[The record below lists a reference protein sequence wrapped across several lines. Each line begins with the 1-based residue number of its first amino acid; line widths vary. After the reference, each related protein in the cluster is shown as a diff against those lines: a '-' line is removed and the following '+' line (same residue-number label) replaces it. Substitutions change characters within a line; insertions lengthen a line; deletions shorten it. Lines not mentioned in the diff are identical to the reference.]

1 MSEQPTFAPRAE
13 VRIAGATLAADVS
26 SQLMSLRYENSL
38 DLADA
43 FSLELYNA
51 DNQLLDSA
59 LFDLGKT
66 VEIYLGY
73 GLDLEPMMLGEITS
87 LEPSF
92 PAGGPP
98 TLRIGGYDKSY
109 RLRHN
114 QPDRPPYQ
122 YVTDSVMAA
131 RIAGE
136 AGLIPVVDPCLTG
149 PYMEPL
155 RQTGSDMAFLK
166 ERAAANFFDVYV
178 RWDKLYFQAPRPQ
191 SEALVLEWGRNLI
204 NFEPRI
210 SSAGLAGIQ
219 VIRGYNQELAQTI
232 VSFAMAGD
240 LNPETLVERLG
251 SAGLDL
257 LTSLGRR
264 VVYKPTLKS
273 PVDAAVL
280 AKSILQQIMEGLYE
294 GTGSCI
300 GMPGLRAGLYVTIQG
315 VGKRFSG
322 VYRLRKVTHTL
333 DDSGYRTSFDISQQH
348 GTNLLG
354 RLRKPLQEARNPNG
368 QERVPGLVVA
378 EVVNNAENSASSPKP
393 ALGAVQVS
401 IPTLSEH
408 PETAWAPYVAPMA
421 GSDRGIFALP
431 AEGDQVLVAFLDGD
445 RARPYVLGS
454 LWNAK
459 NPKEKPPATIDGSG
473 KTSIVI
479 RDKNGSEIRLD
490 DEGFIVIE
498 TKAGSKLTLAGDGIV
513 TLKTKDD
520 DKTFTLRLKEDGS
533 STLETKVS
541 KDSKDSKDVWSK
553 LTLATDGS
561 AKLEGKGDGSA
572 EGNLILVKDGS
583 ILLKGGDITVDASG
597 SLTLKAGGK
606 IELNATEVNV
616 P

>member
-1 MSEQPTFAPRAE
+1 MTEQPTFAPRAE

-51 DNQLLDSA
+51 GNQLLDSA

-73 GLDLEPMMLGEITS
+73 GVDLEPMMLGEITS

-122 YVTDSVMAA
+122 YVTDSVIAA
-131 RIAGE
+131 QIAGE
-136 AGLIPVVDPCLTG
+136 AGLIPVVDPSLIG
-149 PYMEPL
+149 PHLDSLP
-155 RQTGSDMAFLK
+155 QTCSDMAFLK

-178 RWDKLYFQAPRPQ
+178 RWDKLYFQMPRPQ

-240 LNPETLVERLG
+240 LNPENLVERLG

-264 VVYKPTLKS
+264 ALHEPAVKS
-273 PVDAAVL
+273 PADAAVL

-300 GMPGLRAGLYVTIQG
+300 GMPGLRAGLYVTIEG

-333 DDSGYRTSFDISQQH
+333 DDSGYRTSFDISQQQ
-348 GTNLLG
+348 GSNLLG
-354 RLRKPLQEARNPNG
+354 RLRKPLQEERKPNK
-368 QERVPGLVVA
+368 QERLPAVMVGVVR
-378 EVVNNAENSASSPKP
+378 NNKESTASPTRT
-393 ALGAVQVS
+393 ALGAVQVH
-401 IPTLSEH
+401 IPGLSEH
-408 PETAWAPYVAPMA
+408 DESTWAPCVFSMA
-421 GSDRGIFALP
+421 GKDRGMFALP
-431 AEGDQVLVAFLDGD
+431 AVNDQVLIAFENGD
-445 RARPYVLGS
+445 RARPYVIGS
-454 LWNAK
+454 LWN
-459 NPKEKPPATIDGSG
+459 NQQTPPATIDGTG
-473 KTSIVI
+473 VTSIVL

-490 DEGFIVIE
+490 DKGSIVIE
-498 TKAGSKLTLAGDGIV
+498 TKAGSSVTLAKDGDI
-513 TLKTKDD
+513 TMETKDGN
-520 DKTFTLRLKEDGS
+520 KTF
-533 STLETKVS
+533 
-541 KDSKDSKDVWSK
+541 SK
-553 LTLATDGS
+553 LTLTKAGEARLETEETKDDNKTFSKLTLTKAGK
-561 AKLEGKGDGSA
+561 AKLEVKGSKSAVLTLSEDGSVVLDA
-572 EGNLILVKDGS
+572 
-583 ILLKGGDITVDASG
+583 KGKME
-597 SLTLKAGGK
+597 LKAGG
-606 IELNATEVNV
+606 ATITMDAGKVDV
-616 P
+616 S

>member
-51 DNQLLDSA
+51 GNQLLDSA

-149 PYMEPL
+149 PYLEPL

-219 VIRGYNQELAQTI
+219 VIRGYDQELAQTI

-264 VVYKPTLKS
+264 VVYMPALKS

-333 DDSGYRTSFDISQQH
+333 DDSGYRTSFDITQRH
-348 GTNLLG
+348 GSSLMGL
-354 RLRKPLQEARNPNG
+354 LRKDLQEEPSPNG
-368 QERVPGLVVA
+368 QMPAPGMVVA
-378 EVVNNAENSASSPKP
+378 TVTNNKEQTAAPKP
-393 ALGAVQVS
+393 VLGAVQVS

-408 PETAWAPYVAPMA
+408 PESAWAPCVFPMA
-421 GSDRGIFALP
+421 GADRGIFALP
-431 AEGDQVLVAFLDGD
+431 TEGDQVLVTFLGGD
-445 RARPYVLGS
+445 RSKPYVLGS
-454 LWNAK
+454 LWNDDK
-459 NPKEKPPATIDGSG
+459 QKPQKPPKTIDGTG
-473 KTSIVI
+473 VTSIVI
-479 RDKNGSEIRLD
+479 RDANGSEICLD
-490 DEGFIVIE
+490 TEGYIVIE
-498 TKAGSKLTLAGDGIV
+498 TKAGGALRLEKDGKVILEAKDGEEIFSRLTLEKDGAA
-513 TLKTKDD
+513 
-520 DKTFTLRLKEDGS
+520 RLDVQHKQSATS
-533 STLETKVS
+533 S
-541 KDSKDSKDVWSK
+541 
-553 LTLATDGS
+553 
-561 AKLEGKGDGSA
+561 
-572 EGNLILVKDGS
+572 LIMKDGS
-583 ILLKGGDITVDASG
+583 VTLAAAGNLTLQASG
-597 SLTLKAGGK
+597 EVLLSANTNNGTPTTIKMT
-606 IELNATEVNV
+606 ENEVNV
-616 P
+616 A